1 MAGKRLVVYYS
12 RTGTTRKVAAALARE
27 LGADLEE
34 IVDRKP
40 RGGAVR
46 CVVAAKDSALKRTT
60 GIQEPGRDPA
70 SCDLVVVGT
79 PVWAAAMSCAVR
91 TYLLR
96 EKERLPK
103 VAFFLTTVRWGA
115 DRTFRHMA
123 EVCGKAPEA
132 TLGLRARDVKKDIYL
147 EKVRAFVEALGAS

>member
-1 MAGKRLVVYYS
+1 MAGTCLVVYYS
-12 RTGTTRKVAAALARE
+12 RTGTTRKVAEALARE

-40 RGGAVR
+40 RGGAAR
-46 CVVAAKDSALKRTT
+46 FVVAGKDAALKRAT
-60 GIQEPGRDPA
+60 GIEEPGRDPA

-79 PVWAAAMSCAVR
+79 PVWAGTMSCAVR

-103 VAFFLTTVRWGA
+103 VAFFLTTGRSGA

-132 TLGLRARDVKKDIYL
+132 TLGLRAKEVRKDTCL
-147 EKVRAFVEALGAS
+147 EKVRAFAGTLGTL